1 MIEILEKLLKEN
13 LEERLNSNDLV
24 YVGYLCDKLKD
35 KNCELYIENELDD
48 YNDESDRMFLA
59 EEYQD
64 LVNNEHIN
72 DCNFLF

>member
-1 MIEILEKLLKEN
+1 MVGILERLLNENSKEKVS
-13 LEERLNSNDLV
+13 SNDLV

-48 YNDESDRMFLA
+48 DYEEIDKLFLT

-72 DCNFLF
+72 DCNLLF